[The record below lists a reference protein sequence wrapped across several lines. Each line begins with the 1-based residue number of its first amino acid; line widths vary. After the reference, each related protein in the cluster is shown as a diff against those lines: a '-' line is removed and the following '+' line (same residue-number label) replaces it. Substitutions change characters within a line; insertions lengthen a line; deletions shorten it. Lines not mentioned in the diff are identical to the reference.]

1 MSDLRDTAYATAI
14 LHEVADLLAKL
25 AADGSRG
32 AIDLR
37 AMPLTPSDRSR
48 LEQVLAAGAVKVSVD
63 AGGPSEIFET
73 VYPGVWWTRHRNEA
87 GDTVAEFIEVTDCP
101 QFLRSQADDIREGCA
116 GLHRLLKPADPQEG
130 ETCQIP

>member
-25 AADGSRG
+25 AAEGSPG

-37 AMPLTPSDRSR
+37 AMPLGPADRAR
-48 LEQVLAAGAVKVSVD
+48 LEEVLAAGAVKVSVD

-73 VYPGVWWTRHRNEA
+73 VYPGVWWTRHRNDA
-87 GDTVAEFIEVTDCP
+87 GETISEFIEVTDCP
-101 QFLRSQADDIREGCA
+101 QFLKSQPDDIREGA
-116 GLHRLLKPADPQEG
+116 SGLRRMLE
-130 ETCQIP
+130 